1 VVKDKRLLLLNGFKD
16 LWASDKFR
24 LLLSSLRIPL
34 EIPSDTPELS
44 NLASSFKWVD
54 APHALTEIRNSL
66 VHPEHKRRRQ
76 FDTVYYEA
84 WNLGLWYL
92 AMVLLAVCEYSG
104 TYRNRLKKRY
114 VGQVEKVPWG

>member
-1 VVKDKRLLLLNGFKD
+1 MGRNIHEYQSYQGIEFGPCADFGGAREDKGGRKPVRWN
-16 LWASDKFR
+16 
-24 LLLSSLRIPL
+24 
-34 EIPSDTPELS
+34 
-44 NLASSFKWVD
+44 N

-114 VGQVEKVPWG
+114 VGQVEKVSWG